1 MKTKIEKLRSELKK
15 LNKPQPIKTKK
26 KNRDMINV
34 PYIKKD
40 EIIYTK
46 KIKMNYILYKL

>member
-26 KNRDMINV
+26 K
-34 PYIKKD
+34 K
-40 EIIYTK
+40 
-46 KIKMNYILYKL
+46 YKYD